1 MLSKSTERLGTAPLG
16 RLLLSLSLPGMVSM
30 ATMALY
36 NIIDTFWVAQL
47 GHEAIAA
54 LTIVLPYHILVIAI
68 GIGSGIGINALVS
81 RRFGERNTEAT
92 NRIAGQVF
100 PITAFFGLIFI
111 AAAVLFNRQ
120 ILTVAGATTDIMKFA
135 TQYLVIISFG
145 TPFLVFSIST
155 NNLLRGSGDALRPM
169 IFMIMASVVNIILD
183 PLMIFGIGP
192 FPEMGVRGAALATVI
207 AQGLGAGLSF
217 IYIIIVRWSAYKIKL
232 HHIHPNWPILKDIY
246 HVGLPAMVMDISESF
261 VFVIFIRALSGYGS
275 LTLAAGGLAIRIT
288 DLVLMPIFG
297 ASGGL
302 LPIIGYSLGAHLWR
316 RLWRAVMI
324 ASVSLALIMAIA
336 TATVEVT
343 ALLIVGLFTQ
353 DPQLVVMAV
362 PAIRIVLSSL
372 VFIGP
377 AILFVTTFQGLS
389 KGREALVLSLARQFV
404 FFVPILFVLP
414 HFLGLTG
421 VWLSL
426 PISDVLGFIVSGAW
440 LLREYR
446 RQQRDHSWKHQP

>member
-36 NIIDTFWVAQL
+36 NIIDTFWVAWL

-54 LTIVLPYHILVIAI
+54 LTIVLPYHLLVIAI
-68 GIGSGIGINALVS
+68 GIGSGVGINALAS

-111 AAAVLFNRQ
+111 AAVVLFNRQ
-120 ILTVAGATTDIMKFA
+120 ILTAAGATADIMEFA

-145 TPFLVFSIST
+145 TPFLVFSLST

-169 IFMIMASVVNIILD
+169 IFMVTASVVNMILD

-207 AQGLGAGLSF
+207 SQGLGAGLSF
-217 IYIIIVRWSAYKIKL
+217 IYIIIVRRSAYKIKL
-232 HHIHPNWPILKDIY
+232 HHIKPNWPILKDIY
-246 HVGLPAMVMDISESF
+246 HVGLPAMVMEISESI
-261 VFVIFIRALSGYGS
+261 VFAIFNYVLSGYGS
-275 LTLAAGGLAIRIT
+275 LTLAAGGLALRIT
-288 DLVLMPIFG
+288 DLVFMPIFG

-302 LPIIGYSLGAHLWR
+302 LPIIGYSLGAHLWG

-324 ASVSLALIMAIA
+324 ASVSLALIMAVA
-336 TATVEVT
+336 TAAVEIT
-343 ALLIVGLFTQ
+343 TPLIVGLFTQ
-353 DPQLVVMAV
+353 NPQLVAVAV

-372 VFIGP
+372 AVIGP

-389 KGREALVLSLARQFV
+389 KGREALVLSLVRQFV
-404 FFVPILFVLP
+404 FFVPILLILP

-426 PISDVLGFIVSGAW
+426 PVSDVLGFIVSGAW

-446 RQQRDHSWKHQP
+446 RQQRDQ

>member
-1 MLSKSTERLGTAPLG
+1 
-16 RLLLSLSLPGMVSM
+16 M
-30 ATMALY
+30 AR
-36 NIIDTFWVAQL
+36 L

-54 LTIVLPYHILVIAI
+54 LTVVLPYHILIIAI
-68 GIGSGIGINALVS
+68 GIGSGVGINALVS

-92 NRIAGQVF
+92 NCIAGQVF

-120 ILTVAGATTDIMKFA
+120 ILTTAGATADIMEFA

-169 IFMIMASVVNIILD
+169 MFMVTASVVNIILD

-207 AQGLGAGLSF
+207 SQGLGAGFSF
-217 IYIIIVRWSAYKIKL
+217 IYIIIVRRSAYKIKL

-246 HVGLPAMVMDISESF
+246 HVGLSAMVMEISESI
-261 VFVIFIRALSGYGS
+261 VFAIFNYTLSKYGS
-275 LTLAAGGLAIRIT
+275 LTLAAGGLALRIT
-288 DLVLMPIFG
+288 DLVFMPIFG

-302 LPIIGYSLGAHLWR
+302 LPIIGYSLGAHLWG

-324 ASVSLALIMAIA
+324 ASVSLALIMVVA
-336 TATVEVT
+336 TAAVEIT
-343 ALLIVGLFTQ
+343 APLIVGLFTQ
-353 DPQLVVMAV
+353 DPQLVVVAV

-372 VFIGP
+372 AVIGP
-377 AILFVTTFQGLS
+377 AVLFVTTFQGLS
-389 KGREALVLSLARQFV
+389 KGREALVLSLLRQFI

-426 PISDVLGFIVSGAW
+426 PVSDVLGFIVSGAW

-446 RQQRDHSWKHQP
+446 RQQRDQ